1 MEKVSHFVKNYRG
14 GKRLDVRIGSFKKIT
29 IIRYVKISLLSPF
42 LAFVM
47 EHNKR
52 KFKYR
57 YVE

>member
-14 GKRLDVRIGSFKKIT
+14 GERLEVRIGSFKKIN
-29 IIRYVKISLLSPF
+29 ILRYGKISLLSPF
-42 LAFVM
+42 LAFDM
-47 EHNKR
+47 THNKR